1 MEEKAIQRLDV
12 HARTLA
18 EKLGVHASISL
29 EEIDESQISP
39 SGPWVVL
46 TVFHDSAQRRHREF
60 RPDAPDLMARI
71 EQEIPLLAQELGQ
84 H

>member
-1 MEEKAIQRLDV
+1 MDAKAIHRLDA

-18 EKLGVHASISL
+18 EKLGVHATVSL
-29 EEIDESQISP
+29 KEIDESEVTP
-39 SGPWVVL
+39 TGPWVVL
-46 TVFHDSAQRRHREF
+46 TVFHDAAETRHRDL
-60 RPDAPDLMARI
+60 RPDAPNLMARI

>member
-1 MEEKAIQRLDV
+1 MEEKAIQRLDA

-18 EKLGVHASISL
+18 EKLGVHATVSF
-29 EEIDESQISP
+29 EESDESQINP
-39 SGPWVVL
+39 TGPWIVL
-46 TVFHDSAQRRHREF
+46 TVFHDSARTRHREF
-60 RPDAPDLMARI
+60 RPDAPNLMARI